1 MSTDVLRLQDIKR
14 VCSTCSLR
22 ELCLPY
28 GISEAELKRL
38 ERIVARNR
46 PVARGSVIFR
56 QGDPLMAIYA
66 VRTGSVKS
74 CTVDA
79 EGREQVIG
87 FHFPGEL
94 VGLDAIARDAHDC
107 TVSALET
114 TSLCL
119 LPYRQ
124 LNDLSDQLPELKRQ
138 LLRIMSRELVD
149 DQRLLLT
156 LGKKTAEERMAALL
170 LSLSERFA
178 SRGLSA
184 REFHL
189 PMSRSDIASYLGLAV
204 ETVSRILARFQ
215 EGRVIAVRGRQVR
228 LLDLSRLKTRIDL
241 GGAVGSSREA

>member
-1 MSTDVLRLQDIKR
+1 MSTDVLRFQDIKQ

-28 GISEAELKRL
+28 GISEVDLKRL

-46 PVARGSVIFR
+46 PIARGSVIFR
-56 QGDPLMAIYA
+56 QGDPLAAIYA

-79 EGREQVIG
+79 EGCEQVLG

-114 TSLCL
+114 TSLCQ
-119 LPYRQ
+119 LPYQQ
-124 LNDLSDQLPELKRQ
+124 LNDLSDELPELKRQ

-156 LGKKTAEERMAALL
+156 LGKKTAEERMAGLL

-184 REFHL
+184 REFYL

-228 LLDLSRLKTRIDL
+228 LLDLSRLKTRIDSA
-241 GGAVGSSREA
+241 GAAGYGREA